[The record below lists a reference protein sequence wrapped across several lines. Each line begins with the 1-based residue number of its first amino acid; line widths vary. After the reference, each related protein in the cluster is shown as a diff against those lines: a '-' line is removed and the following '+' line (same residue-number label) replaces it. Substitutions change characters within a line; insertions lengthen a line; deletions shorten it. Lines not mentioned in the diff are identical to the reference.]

1 MDATDWINRI
11 KQIKITYVA
20 FVFLLLVVGLT
31 TYAAANPYITTT
43 GYTEFYISGEDAVES
58 PYPTTMAAQSTEEIP
73 LVIVN
78 REHSS
83 LTYQLSTQW
92 NGTET
97 NQTQMTLDPREQRT
111 VPITVRAPADA
122 GTYRLEFLLETSR
135 TTDTS
140 LRTRLWITVEAM
152 MR

>member
-1 MDATDWINRI
+1 MDVIYLI
-11 KQIKITYVA
+11 KRIKITHVA
-20 FVFLLLVVGLT
+20 FAFLLLVVGLT
-31 TYAAANPYITTT
+31 TYAAANPYATTT
-43 GYTEFYISGEDAVES
+43 GYTEFYISGEGAAEN
-58 PYPTTMAAQSTEEIP
+58 PYPTTMTAQSTEEIP

-97 NQTQMTLDPREQRT
+97 DPTQITLDPREERT
-111 VPITVRAPADA
+111 VPITVHAPADT

-140 LRTRLWITVEAM
+140 LRTRLWITVEQ
-152 MR
+152 

>member
-1 MDATDWINRI
+1 MDVVGLI
-11 KQIKITYVA
+11 KRLKITHIA
-20 FVFLLLVVGLT
+20 FAFLLLVVGLT
-31 TYAAANPYITTT
+31 TYAAANPYVTTT
-43 GYTEFYISGEDAVES
+43 GYTEFYISGEDAAEN
-58 PYPTTMAAQSTEEIP
+58 PYPTTMTAQSTEEIP

-97 NQTQMTLDPREQRT
+97 DQTQITLDPREERT
-111 VPITVRAPADA
+111 VPITVYAPADT

-135 TTDTS
+135 TADTN
-140 LRTRLWITVEAM
+140 LRTRLWITVEQ
-152 MR
+152 

>member
-1 MDATDWINRI
+1 MDVVHLIR
-11 KQIKITYVA
+11 QIKITHVA
-20 FVFLLLVVGLT
+20 FAFLLLVVGLT
-31 TYAAANPYITTT
+31 TYAAANPYVTTT
-43 GYTEFYISGEDAVES
+43 GYTEFYISGEDAAEN
-58 PYPTTMAAQSTEEIP
+58 PYPTTMTAQSTEEIP

-97 NQTQMTLDPREQRT
+97 DQTQITLDPREERT
-111 VPITVRAPADA
+111 VPITVYAPADT

-135 TTDTS
+135 TADTN
-140 LRTRLWITVEAM
+140 LRTRLWITVEQ
-152 MR
+152 

>member
-1 MDATDWINRI
+1 MDVVGLI
-11 KQIKITYVA
+11 KQIKITHIA
-20 FVFLLLVVGLT
+20 FAFLLLVAGLT
-31 TYAAANPYITTT
+31 TYAAANPYVTTT
-43 GYTEFYISGEDAVES
+43 GYTEFYISGEDAAEN
-58 PYPTTMAAQSTEEIP
+58 PYPTTMTAQSTEEVP

-97 NQTQMTLDPREQRT
+97 NQTQITLDPREERT
-111 VPITVRAPADA
+111 VPITVHAPADA
-122 GTYRLEFLLETSR
+122 GTYKLEFLLETSR

-140 LRTRLWITVEAM
+140 LRTRLWITVEQ
-152 MR
+152 